1 MAITKILNINAAN
14 AGNPAAHLEHAIG
27 YIQNPDK
34 TNEKVLV
41 GSINCLPD
49 TAFMQMMDTKQMF
62 EKSGKRQG
70 YHIVISFPKGEAT
83 PEQAMEVT
91 RRFAEEHLGEY
102 EVVYAVHTDKEHCHG
117 HIVWNSVSLI
127 TGHKYNSPKGN
138 WKRVLQPLTN
148 RLCEELGLSVMP
160 AEYAKNPKNLS
171 RKEWELEQ
179 KLKEMI
185 LEDALF
191 CMRHAG
197 SEEHFKFLMQRL
209 GYEFEPGKYMS
220 VRVPGRK
227 WYHSLQELDD
237 RFDERTFK
245 YYLDTGAGR
254 PKFYVGN
261 PEYIK
266 RINLTPYQR
275 KYYGKIYRLRM
286 VEQKRFQVGSAY
298 YAKELQRFHQLQ
310 EEYLFIVKND
320 IKTIEDL
327 LRYKVKK
334 EMRQENIQAR
344 QKELYRQNSVKKRA
358 CNTEE
363 DIRQYQIWHMD
374 VQSELDLLKQEKRE
388 IKQNLKLV
396 DECLREKLY
405 TVGNDIADMEEQ
417 ISNTVEM
424 PEYSCEKD
432 ERVWEDSSKDAT
444 VSYNSLEELYEDKPY
459 EENLY
464 DMEEKTDSTDFYE
477 NAGKESNSVLC
488 VDKSDISDVV
498 KGKYEDIYGELVS
511 DAVMTEPVVD
521 VTEMEAEP
529 MRVAME
535 EVVTGKVVMGNV
547 VTEDTVTGDA
557 ATDNN
562 ITQNKLTYEMYCQ
575 MTPEEKA
582 KATGFVGMRSFDTV
596 VNVVQVMFY
605 EMGHK
610 AGIDEIMEEAKVLY
624 EGMEKYVTGLRVV
637 EILKAMVKLEVSYS
651 SLTDKEKAVLF
662 QFQVEDSNYNLKLYS
677 AVMKA
682 VGVQQSM
689 DEMYE
694 DYQRIYDK
702 TVEMQMEKETDR
714 KNEERGRGR

>member
-1 MAITKILNINAAN
+1 MAITKILNINAAKS
-14 AGNPAAHLEHAIG
+14 GNPAAHLEHAIG

-41 GSINCLPD
+41 GGINCLPD

-62 EKSGKRQG
+62 EKNGKRQG

-83 PEQAMEVT
+83 PEQALEVT
-91 RRFAEEHLGEY
+91 RRFAEKHLGEY
-102 EVVYAVHTDKEHCHG
+102 EVVYAVHTDKAHCHG
-117 HIVWNSVSLI
+117 HIVWNSVSLV
-127 TGHKYNSPKGN
+127 TGRKYNSPKGN

-197 SEEHFKFLMQRL
+197 SEGHFRFLMRRL

-227 WYHSLQELDD
+227 WYHSLPELDD
-237 RFDERTFK
+237 SFDERSFK

-254 PKFYVGN
+254 AKFYVDN
-261 PEYIK
+261 PEYI
-266 RINLTPYQR
+266 RRNNLSPYQR
-275 KYYGKIYRLRM
+275 RFYAKIYRLRM
-286 VEQKRFQVGSAY
+286 VEHKRFQVGSAY

-327 LRYKVKK
+327 LRYKVTN

-358 CNTEE
+358 CNNVE
-363 DIRQYQIWHMD
+363 DIRQYQIWHID
-374 VQSELDLLKQEKRE
+374 VQSELDSLKQEKRE
-388 IKQNLKLV
+388 IKHKLKLV

-405 TVGNDIADMEEQ
+405 TASFEITDMEEQ

-424 PEYSCEKD
+424 PEYSYGKN
-432 ERVWEDSSKDAT
+432 ERVWEDSGKNA
-444 VSYNSLEELYEDKPY
+444 VSYNSSEELYEDKPY
-459 EENLY
+459 EERMYEENLY
-464 DMEEKTDSTDFYE
+464 DMEVGADSTDIY
-477 NAGKESNSVLC
+477 GDVSKEGNSVLS
-488 VDKSDISDVV
+488 VAKSDINEAVEDMH
-498 KGKYEDIYGELVS
+498 EDIYGELIS
-511 DAVMTEPVVD
+511 DTDSTETAVD
-521 VTEMEAEP
+521 VTERKAEP
-529 MRVAME
+529 MRVATEEAVTDKIGNALME
-535 EVVTGKVVMGNV
+535 NAVT
-547 VTEDTVTGDA
+547 DS
-557 ATDNN
+557 N
-562 ITQNKLTYEMYCQ
+562 ITQNKLTYEAYCQ

-582 KATGFVGMRSFDTV
+582 KAVGFVGMRSFDTV
-596 VNVVQVMFY
+596 VNVVQAMFY
-605 EMGHK
+605 EMEHK
-610 AGIDEIMEEAKVLY
+610 TGIDEIMAEAKVLY
-624 EGMEKYVTGLRVV
+624 EGMEKYVTGMRVA
-637 EILKAMVKLEVSYS
+637 EILKDMAKLEISYS
-651 SLTDKEKAVLF
+651 SLTDKEKAELF
-662 QFQVEDSNYNLKLYS
+662 GFRMENSEYNLKLYF

-682 VGVQQSM
+682 VGIRQSM

-702 TVEMQMEKETDR
+702 TVEWETRKEIR
-714 KNEERGRGR
+714 KSKER

>member
-14 AGNPAAHLEHAIG
+14 AGNPAAHLEHAIN

-41 GSINCLPD
+41 GGINCLPD
-49 TAFMQMMDTKQMF
+49 TAFIQMMDTKQMF
-62 EKSGKRQG
+62 EKLGKRQG
-70 YHIVISFPKGEAT
+70 YHIVISFPKDEAT

-91 RRFAEEHLGEY
+91 RRFAEEHLADY

-148 RLCEELGLSVMP
+148 KLCEELGLSVMP

-179 KLKEMI
+179 KLKDMI

-191 CMRHAG
+191 CMQHAG
-197 SEEHFKFLMQRL
+197 SEEHFKFLMRRL

-220 VRVPGRK
+220 VKVPGRK
-227 WYHSLQELDD
+227 WYHSLPEMDD
-237 RFDERTFK
+237 RFDEGTFK

-254 PKFYVGN
+254 AKFYVEN

-266 RINLTPYQR
+266 RNNLSPYQR
-275 KYYGKIYRLRM
+275 RFYAKIYRLRM

-298 YAKELQRFHQLQ
+298 YAKELQRFQQLQ

-327 LRYKVKK
+327 LRYKVTK
-334 EMRQENIQAR
+334 EMQHENIQAR
-344 QKELYRQNSVKKRA
+344 QKELYRQNSVKKRV
-358 CNTEE
+358 CNTVE

-388 IKQNLKLV
+388 IKQNLRLA
-396 DECLREKLY
+396 DECLKEKLY
-405 TVGNDIADMEEQ
+405 TASVDIADMEERV
-417 ISNTVEM
+417 SDTVEM
-424 PEYSCEKD
+424 PEYSYGTN
-432 ERVWEDSSKDAT
+432 ERVWDDSGKGAA
-444 VSYNSLEELYEDKPY
+444 VSYNSLEELYEEKLY

-464 DMEEKTDSTDFYE
+464 DMEVKADSAGIYE
-477 NAGKESNSVLC
+477 DAGKEGNSALS

-498 KGKYEDIYGELVS
+498 KGMHEDIYGELVS
-511 DAVMTEPVVD
+511 DTVMTEPVAEVS
-521 VTEMEAEP
+521 EMEAEP
-529 MRVAME
+529 MI
-535 EVVTGKVVMGNV
+535 VVTEEAVTDKIGNALRENV
-547 VTEDTVTGDA
+547 VTDS
-557 ATDNN
+557 N
-562 ITQNKLTYEMYCQ
+562 IAQGRLTYEAYCQ

-582 KATGFVGMRSFDTV
+582 KVAGFVGMRSFDTV
-596 VNVVQVMFY
+596 VNVVQAMFY

-610 AGIDEIMEEAKVLY
+610 AGIDEIMAEAKVLY

-637 EILKAMVKLEVSYS
+637 EILKDMAKMKVSYS
-651 SLTDKEKAVLF
+651 SLTDREKAELF
-662 QFQVEDSNYNLKLYS
+662 DFRVENSDYNLKLYF

-682 VGVQQSM
+682 VGIRQSM

-702 TVEMQMEKETDR
+702 TVEMQMEKEPDR

>member
-1 MAITKILNINAAN
+1 MAITKILNINAAKS
-14 AGNPAAHLEHAIG
+14 GNPAAHLEYAIN

-49 TAFMQMMDTKQMF
+49 TAFSQMMDTKQMF

-83 PEQAMEVT
+83 PEQVMEVT
-91 RRFAEEHLGEY
+91 KRFAEEHLGEY

-148 RLCEELGLSVMP
+148 KLCKELGLSVMP

-197 SEEHFKFLMQRL
+197 SEGHFKFLMRRL

-220 VRVPGRK
+220 VKVPGRK
-227 WYHSLQELDD
+227 WYHSLPELDD
-237 RFDERTFK
+237 RFDERSFK

-254 PKFYVGN
+254 PKFYVEN

-266 RINLTPYQR
+266 RKNLSPYQR
-275 KYYGKIYRLRM
+275 RFYAKIYRLRM
-286 VEQKRFQVGSAY
+286 VEQKRFQFGSAY

-310 EEYLFIVKND
+310 EEYLFIVKNG

-327 LRYKVKK
+327 LWYKVTK
-334 EMRQENIQAR
+334 EMRQENIQTR

-358 CNTEE
+358 CNTVE

-374 VQSELDLLKQEKRE
+374 VQSELDSLKQEKRE
-388 IKQNLKLV
+388 NKKNLKLV
-396 DECLREKLY
+396 DECLKEKLY
-405 TVGNDIADMEEQ
+405 TASVDIADMEER
-417 ISNTVEM
+417 ISNTVEF
-424 PEYSCEKD
+424 PEYSYGKD
-432 ERVWEDSSKDAT
+432 ERVWDDSGKDAAVDEAYISDT
-444 VSYNSLEELYEDKPY
+444 AEIAANMVVSGNSEP
-459 EENLY
+459 
-464 DMEEKTDSTDFYE
+464 
-477 NAGKESNSVLC
+477 KESSALSVA
-488 VDKSDISDVV
+488 KSDINEAVEDMH
-498 KGKYEDIYGELVS
+498 EDIYRELVS
-511 DAVMTEPVVD
+511 DAVMAEPVADVSGMETEPMIVV
-521 VTEMEAEP
+521 
-529 MRVAME
+529 ME
-535 EVVTGKVVMGNV
+535 ETVADKTAAGNAIMENAVT
-547 VTEDTVTGDA
+547 DS
-557 ATDNN
+557 N
-562 ITQNKLTYEMYCQ
+562 IAQDKLTYEAYCQ
-575 MTPEEKA
+575 MTSEEKA
-582 KATGFVGMRSFDTV
+582 KAAGFTGMRSFDTV
-596 VNVVQVMFY
+596 VNVVQAMFY

-610 AGIDEIMEEAKVLY
+610 AGIDEIMAEAKVLY
-624 EGMEKYVTGLRVV
+624 EGMEKYVTGLRVD
-637 EILKAMVKLEVSYS
+637 EILKDMAKMEVSYS
-651 SLTDKEKAVLF
+651 RLTDKEKAEVF
-662 QFQVEDSNYNLKLYS
+662 DFRVENSNYNLKLYL

-682 VGVQQSM
+682 VGIRQSM

-694 DYQRIYDK
+694 DYQGIYDK